1 MAGALPTELSVLPI
15 TNSETMMHFYR
26 NNNVFEIVTI
36 KSILSNFKQLF
47 DIMMKI
53 SYTCGM
59 CYIKGNSLKRTKAHL
74 INFTQNDLKS
84 SMNTVD
90 WKSVKH
96 NNR

>member
-1 MAGALPTELSVLPI
+1 
-15 TNSETMMHFYR
+15 MHFYR

-36 KSILSNFKQLF
+36 KSIQSNFKQLF
-47 DIMMKI
+47 DIMIKI
-53 SYTCGM
+53 SYRSCGM

-90 WKSVKH
+90 LKSFKH

>member
-1 MAGALPTELSVLPI
+1 MLPI

-36 KSILSNFKQLF
+36 KSIQSNFKQLL
-47 DIMMKI
+47 DIMIKI

-59 CYIKGNSLKRTKAHL
+59 CYIKGNLLKRTKAHF

-84 SMNTVD
+84 SMNTFD

>member
-1 MAGALPTELSVLPI
+1 MLPI

-36 KSILSNFKQLF
+36 KSIQSNFKQLF
-47 DIMMKI
+47 DIKV

-59 CYIKGNSLKRTKAHL
+59 CYIIGNSLKRMKAHL

-90 WKSVKH
+90 WKSPKH

>member
-1 MAGALPTELSVLPI
+1 MPPI

-36 KSILSNFKQLF
+36 KSIQSNFKQLF
-47 DIMMKI
+47 DIMIKI

>member
-1 MAGALPTELSVLPI
+1 MLPI

-36 KSILSNFKQLF
+36 KSIQSNFKQLF
-47 DIMMKI
+47 DIMIKI
-53 SYTCGM
+53 SYM

>member
-1 MAGALPTELSVLPI
+1 
-15 TNSETMMHFYR
+15 MHFYR

-36 KSILSNFKQLF
+36 KSIQSNFKQLF
-47 DIMMKI
+47 DIMIKI

>member
-1 MAGALPTELSVLPI
+1 MLPI
-15 TNSETMMHFYR
+15 TNSAQTMMHFYR
-26 NNNVFEIVTI
+26 NNNMFEIVTI
-36 KSILSNFKQLF
+36 KSIQSNFKQLC
-47 DIMMKI
+47 DIMIKI